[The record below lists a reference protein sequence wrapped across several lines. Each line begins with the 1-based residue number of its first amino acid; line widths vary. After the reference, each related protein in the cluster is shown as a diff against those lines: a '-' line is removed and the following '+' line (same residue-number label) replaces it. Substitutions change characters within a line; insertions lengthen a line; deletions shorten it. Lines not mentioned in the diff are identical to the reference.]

1 MSDDLTCLV
10 CNDVLYDPRT
20 LQCGHSFCRECLP
33 FVGKGRCPT
42 CKVFIS
48 DPPNLSL
55 ALENLV
61 QKHKPEEFKRR
72 VEREVNPVR
81 FWVNEQVGI
90 NVTHHESLHPK
101 LVYKMLKELD
111 QIGLTKNPLCLR
123 TLMPQSTMLRDHW
136 ICVFLMNP
144 NLFVCPSNTLY
155 VQIDF
160 GVDVGA
166 LVFLQQA
173 LPPRPRVAQARFE
186 DEAPPPPAI
195 PIDDHPNIRGI
206 IEKQIRENPVA
217 FPSLTDL
224 EKLARVSAASQ
235 AKTAPTIFLR
245 DGVNPVESK

>member
-1 MSDDLTCLV
+1 
-10 CNDVLYDPRT
+10 
-20 LQCGHSFCRECLP
+20 
-33 FVGKGRCPT
+33 
-42 CKVFIS
+42 
-48 DPPNLSL
+48 
-55 ALENLV
+55 
-61 QKHKPEEFKRR
+61 
-72 VEREVNPVR
+72 VR

-186 DEAPPPPAI
+186 DEAPVPAI
-195 PIDDHPNIRGI
+195 PIDDTPTFGTSSRNRFARTPWH
-206 IEKQIRENPVA
+206 
-217 FPSLTDL
+217 S
-224 EKLARVSAASQ
+224 RVSPTSRNSLGSLLLPKPRQHPLYFFVTVLIQLNPNNHIFIFFCQKSNERRLELLDLYSSPIQ
-235 AKTAPTIFLR
+235 A
-245 DGVNPVESK
+245 V

>member
-1 MSDDLTCLV
+1 
-10 CNDVLYDPRT
+10 
-20 LQCGHSFCRECLP
+20 
-33 FVGKGRCPT
+33 
-42 CKVFIS
+42 VFIS

-155 VQIDF
+155 VQIDY

-173 LPPRPRVAQARFE
+173 LPPRPRVAQVRFE
-186 DEAPPPPAI
+186 DEAPVPAI
-195 PIDDHPNIRGI
+195 PIDDHPDIRDI

-224 EKLARVSAASQ
+224 EKPLGSLLLPKPRQHPLYFFVTVLIQLNPNNHIFIFFCQKSNERRLELLDLYSSPIQ
-235 AKTAPTIFLR
+235 A
-245 DGVNPVESK
+245 V